1 MEATHELATKTD
13 KQLSVHEAVC
23 AQRYEAIQKRFDDG
37 SSRMKRIEYI
47 LYGIAIVTLLGPAH
61 IAGLLKSVIVSG

>member
-23 AQRYEAIQKRFDDG
+23 AERYEAIQKRFDDG
-37 SSRMKRIEYI
+37 SKRMQRIEYI
-47 LYGIAIVTLLGPAH
+47 LYFSIAVSLFGPKYMEQ
-61 IAGLLKSVIVSG
+61 LLKHLIGV

>member
-23 AQRYEAIQKRFDDG
+23 AERYANIQKRFDDG
-37 SSRMKRIEYI
+37 SKRMQRIEYI
-47 LYGIAIVTLLGPAH
+47 LYCSIAVSLFGPKYMEQ
-61 IAGLLKSVIVSG
+61 LLKHLIGV

>member
-23 AQRYEAIQKRFDDG
+23 AERYESIQKRFDEG
-37 SSRMKRIEYI
+37 SKRMQRIEYM
-47 LYGIAIVTLLGPAH
+47 LYCLIAVSLFGPKYLEQ
-61 IAGLLKSVIVSG
+61 LLKHLIGV